1 MNLQPVQHNIVNHWG
16 HHQPNYNRADL
27 AQTLCTA
34 LQPFIMSLKT
44 YKKIV
49 CNDQMIPFR
58 APDFEHVQYQ
68 GPLVDGGRVR
78 GRLYWWVL

>member
-1 MNLQPVQHNIVNHWG
+1 MNLQPVQHNIVNHGG

-44 YKKIV
+44 Q
-49 CNDQMIPFR
+49 DQMIPFR

-68 GPLVDGGRVR
+68 GPLVDGGREH
-78 GRLYWWVL
+78 GGLYWWVL